1 MTTALLSVI
10 VMIIIECL
18 IIYSVLL
25 GAMWYL
31 FLYEDE
37 EE

>member
-10 VMIIIECL
+10 AMIIIECL
-18 IIYSVLL
+18 IIYNVLFW
-25 GAMWYL
+25 AMWYL

>member
-1 MTTALLSVI
+1 MSTVLLSVI
-10 VMIIIECL
+10 AMIIIECL
-18 IIYSVLL
+18 IIYSVLFWI
-25 GAMWYL
+25 MWCL